1 MIVIKSLRLRRILRQ
16 ILPWVA
22 IPLCVL
28 LGATVFSD
36 KGYAYVTLLVTMLSL
51 LLFIAGFEKK
61 RTGTRRLILVAVM
74 VALSVAGRFLP
85 LFKPIT
91 ALTVLTAM
99 YLGSEAGFL
108 TGALSAV
115 ISNFYFGQGPWT
127 PFQMLAWGLGGFLS
141 GLVFFNKKLGKA
153 TLPLLVVVGFFVG
166 VLYSAIMDVWS
177 AVSMTGEFVWQAYLA
192 ALTTSL
198 PFTIEYAVSN
208 VIFLLVLYKPMDR
221 RLTRI
226 KLKFGVFGGGN
237 NVPEIV
243 TENF

>member
-1 MIVIKSLRLRRILRQ
+1 MIVIKNPHLRRILRQ

-127 PFQMLAWGLGGFLS
+127 PFQMMSWGLIGFTA
-141 GLVFFNKKLGKA
+141 GLLA
-153 TLPLLVVVGFFVG
+153 QPLKRHKWFLLCYGVIVG
-166 VLYSAIMDVWS
+166 VAYSFIMDIWTVLWYNGTFQWTLYTGALLSAIPYTCV
-177 AVSMTGEFVWQAYLA
+177 Y
-192 ALTTSL
+192 AL
-198 PFTIEYAVSN
+198 SN
-208 VIFLLVLYKPMDR
+208 VLFLLLFAKPFGQKME
-221 RLTRI
+221 RI
-226 KLKFGVFGGGN
+226 QVKYGV
-237 NVPEIV
+237 
-243 TENF
+243 

>member
-1 MIVIKSLRLRRILRQ
+1 MIVIKSPHLRRILRQ

-127 PFQMLAWGLGGFLS
+127 PFQMMSWGLIGFTA
-141 GLVFFNKKLGKA
+141 GLLA
-153 TLPLLVVVGFFVG
+153 QPLKRHKWFLLCYGVIVG
-166 VLYSAIMDVWS
+166 VAYSFIMDIWTVLWYNGTFQRTLYTGALLSAIPYTCV
-177 AVSMTGEFVWQAYLA
+177 Y
-192 ALTTSL
+192 AL
-198 PFTIEYAVSN
+198 SN
-208 VIFLLVLYKPMDR
+208 VLFLLLFAKPFGQK
-221 RLTRI
+221 LERI
-226 KLKFGVFGGGN
+226 QVKYGV
-237 NVPEIV
+237 
-243 TENF
+243 

>member
-1 MIVIKSLRLRRILRQ
+1 MIVIKNPHLRRILRQ

-36 KGYAYVTLLVTMLSL
+36 KGYAYVTLLVTILSL

-127 PFQMLAWGLGGFLS
+127 PFQMMSWGLIGFTA
-141 GLVFFNKKLGKA
+141 GLLA
-153 TLPLLVVVGFFVG
+153 QPLKRHKWFLLCYGVIVG
-166 VLYSAIMDVWS
+166 VAYSFIMDIWTVLWYNGTFQWTLYTGALLSAIPYTCV
-177 AVSMTGEFVWQAYLA
+177 Y
-192 ALTTSL
+192 AL
-198 PFTIEYAVSN
+198 SN
-208 VIFLLVLYKPMDR
+208 VLFLLLFAKPFGQKME
-221 RLTRI
+221 RI
-226 KLKFGVFGGGN
+226 QVKYGV
-237 NVPEIV
+237 
-243 TENF
+243 

>member
-1 MIVIKSLRLRRILRQ
+1 MIVIKSPHLRRILRQ

-99 YLGSEAGFL
+99 YLGSESGFL

-127 PFQMLAWGLGGFLS
+127 PFQMMSWGLIGFTA
-141 GLVFFNKKLGKA
+141 GLLAQPLKRHKWFLLCYGVIAGVAYSFIMDIWTVLWYNGTFQW
-153 TLPLLVVVGFFVG
+153 TLYTDALL
-166 VLYSAIMDVWS
+166 SAIPYTCV
-177 AVSMTGEFVWQAYLA
+177 Y
-192 ALTTSL
+192 AL
-198 PFTIEYAVSN
+198 SN
-208 VIFLLVLYKPMDR
+208 VLFLLLFAKPFGQK
-221 RLTRI
+221 LERI
-226 KLKFGVFGGGN
+226 QVKYGV
-237 NVPEIV
+237 
-243 TENF
+243 

>member
-1 MIVIKSLRLRRILRQ
+1 MIVIKNPHLRRILRQ

-36 KGYAYVTLLVTMLSL
+36 KGYAYVTLLVTILSL

-127 PFQMLAWGLGGFLS
+127 PFQMMSWGLIGFTA
-141 GLVFFNKKLGKA
+141 GLLAQPLKRHKWFLLCYGVIAGVAYSFIMDIWTVLWYNGIFQW
-153 TLPLLVVVGFFVG
+153 TLYTGALL
-166 VLYSAIMDVWS
+166 SAIPYTCV
-177 AVSMTGEFVWQAYLA
+177 Y
-192 ALTTSL
+192 AL
-198 PFTIEYAVSN
+198 SN
-208 VIFLLVLYKPMDR
+208 VLFLLLFAKSFEQK
-221 RLTRI
+221 LERI
-226 KLKFGVFGGGN
+226 QVKYGV
-237 NVPEIV
+237 
-243 TENF
+243 

>member
-1 MIVIKSLRLRRILRQ
+1 MIVIKSPHLRRILRQ

-127 PFQMLAWGLGGFLS
+127 PFQMMSWGLIGFTA
-141 GLVFFNKKLGKA
+141 GLLA
-153 TLPLLVVVGFFVG
+153 QPLKRHKCFLLCYGVIVG
-166 VLYSAIMDVWS
+166 VAYSFIMDIWTVLWYNGTFQWTLYTGALLSAIPYTCV
-177 AVSMTGEFVWQAYLA
+177 Y
-192 ALTTSL
+192 AL
-198 PFTIEYAVSN
+198 SN
-208 VIFLLVLYKPMDR
+208 VLFLLLFAKPFGQKME
-221 RLTRI
+221 RI
-226 KLKFGVFGGGN
+226 QVKYGV
-237 NVPEIV
+237 
-243 TENF
+243 

>member
-1 MIVIKSLRLRRILRQ
+1 MIVIKSPHLRRILRQ

-91 ALTVLTAM
+91 ALTVLAAM
-99 YLGSEAGFL
+99 YLGSESGFL

-127 PFQMLAWGLGGFLS
+127 PFQMMSWGLIGFTA
-141 GLVFFNKKLGKA
+141 GLLAQPLKRHKWFLLCYGVIAGVAYSFIMDIWTVLWYNGTFQW
-153 TLPLLVVVGFFVG
+153 TLYTDALL
-166 VLYSAIMDVWS
+166 SAIPYTCV
-177 AVSMTGEFVWQAYLA
+177 Y
-192 ALTTSL
+192 AL
-198 PFTIEYAVSN
+198 SN
-208 VIFLLVLYKPMDR
+208 VLFLLLFAKPFGQK
-221 RLTRI
+221 LERI
-226 KLKFGVFGGGN
+226 QVKYGV
-237 NVPEIV
+237 
-243 TENF
+243 

>member
-1 MIVIKSLRLRRILRQ
+1 MIVIKSLRLRRILHQ

-127 PFQMLAWGLGGFLS
+127 PFQMMSWGLIGFTA
-141 GLVFFNKKLGKA
+141 GLLAQPLKRHKWFLLCYGVIAGVAYSFIMDIWTVLWYNGTFQW
-153 TLPLLVVVGFFVG
+153 TLYTGALL
-166 VLYSAIMDVWS
+166 SAIPYTCV
-177 AVSMTGEFVWQAYLA
+177 Y
-192 ALTTSL
+192 AL
-198 PFTIEYAVSN
+198 SN
-208 VIFLLVLYKPMDR
+208 VLFLLLFAKPFGQK
-221 RLTRI
+221 LERI
-226 KLKFGVFGGGN
+226 QVKYGV
-237 NVPEIV
+237 
-243 TENF
+243 

>member
-1 MIVIKSLRLRRILRQ
+1 MIVIKSPHLRRILRQ

-74 VALSVAGRFLP
+74 MALSVAGRFLP

-127 PFQMLAWGLGGFLS
+127 PFQMMSWGLIGFTA
-141 GLVFFNKKLGKA
+141 GLLA
-153 TLPLLVVVGFFVG
+153 QPLKRHKWFLLCYG
-166 VLYSAIMDVWS
+166 VIAGVAYSFIMDIWTVLWYNGTFQWILYTGALLSAIPYTCV
-177 AVSMTGEFVWQAYLA
+177 Y
-192 ALTTSL
+192 AL
-198 PFTIEYAVSN
+198 SN
-208 VIFLLVLYKPMDR
+208 VLFLLLFAKPFGQKME
-221 RLTRI
+221 RI
-226 KLKFGVFGGGN
+226 QVKYGV
-237 NVPEIV
+237 
-243 TENF
+243 

>member
-28 LGATVFSD
+28 LGATMFSD
-36 KGYAYVTLLVTMLSL
+36 KRYAYVTLLVTMLSL

-127 PFQMLAWGLGGFLS
+127 PFQMMSWGLIGFTA
-141 GLVFFNKKLGKA
+141 GLLAQPLKRHKWFLLCYGMIAGVAYSFIMDIWTVLWYNGTFHW
-153 TLPLLVVVGFFVG
+153 TLYTGALL
-166 VLYSAIMDVWS
+166 SAIPYTCV
-177 AVSMTGEFVWQAYLA
+177 Y
-192 ALTTSL
+192 AL
-198 PFTIEYAVSN
+198 SN
-208 VIFLLVLYKPMDR
+208 VLFLLLFAKPFGQK
-221 RLTRI
+221 LERI
-226 KLKFGVFGGGN
+226 RVKYGV
-237 NVPEIV
+237 
-243 TENF
+243 

>member
-85 LFKPIT
+85 LFNPIT

-127 PFQMLAWGLGGFLS
+127 PFQMMSWGLIGFTA
-141 GLVFFNKKLGKA
+141 GLLAQPLKRHKWFLLCYGVIAGVAYSFIMDIWTVLWYNGTFQW
-153 TLPLLVVVGFFVG
+153 TLYTGALL
-166 VLYSAIMDVWS
+166 SAIPYTCV
-177 AVSMTGEFVWQAYLA
+177 Y
-192 ALTTSL
+192 AL
-198 PFTIEYAVSN
+198 SN
-208 VIFLLVLYKPMDR
+208 VLFLLLFAKPFEQK
-221 RLTRI
+221 LERI
-226 KLKFGVFGGGN
+226 QVKYGV
-237 NVPEIV
+237 
-243 TENF
+243 

>member
-1 MIVIKSLRLRRILRQ
+1 MIVIKNPHLRRILRQ

-127 PFQMLAWGLGGFLS
+127 PFQMMSWGLIGFTA
-141 GLVFFNKKLGKA
+141 GLLAQPLKRHKWFLLCYGVIAGVAYSFIMDIWTVLWYNGIFQW
-153 TLPLLVVVGFFVG
+153 TLYTGALL
-166 VLYSAIMDVWS
+166 SAIPYTCV
-177 AVSMTGEFVWQAYLA
+177 Y
-192 ALTTSL
+192 AL
-198 PFTIEYAVSN
+198 SN
-208 VIFLLVLYKPMDR
+208 VLFLLLFAKSFEQK
-221 RLTRI
+221 LERI
-226 KLKFGVFGGGN
+226 QVKYGV
-237 NVPEIV
+237 
-243 TENF
+243 

>member
-1 MIVIKSLRLRRILRQ
+1 MIVIKSPHLRRILRQ

-127 PFQMLAWGLGGFLS
+127 PFQMMSWGLIGFTA
-141 GLVFFNKKLGKA
+141 GLLAQPLKRHKWFLLCYGVIAGVAYSFIMDIWTVLWYNGTFQW
-153 TLPLLVVVGFFVG
+153 TLYTDALL
-166 VLYSAIMDVWS
+166 SAIPYTCV
-177 AVSMTGEFVWQAYLA
+177 Y
-192 ALTTSL
+192 AL
-198 PFTIEYAVSN
+198 SN
-208 VIFLLVLYKPMDR
+208 VLFLLLFAKPFGQKME
-221 RLTRI
+221 RI
-226 KLKFGVFGGGN
+226 QVKYGV
-237 NVPEIV
+237 
-243 TENF
+243 

>member
-1 MIVIKSLRLRRILRQ
+1 MIVIKSPHLCRILRQ

-74 VALSVAGRFLP
+74 VALSVAGRFFP

-127 PFQMLAWGLGGFLS
+127 PFQMMSWGLIGFTA
-141 GLVFFNKKLGKA
+141 GLLAQPLKRHKWFLLCYGVIAGVAYSFIMDIWTVLWYNGTFQW
-153 TLPLLVVVGFFVG
+153 TLYTGALL
-166 VLYSAIMDVWS
+166 SAIPYTCV
-177 AVSMTGEFVWQAYLA
+177 Y
-192 ALTTSL
+192 AL
-198 PFTIEYAVSN
+198 SN
-208 VIFLLVLYKPMDR
+208 VLFLLLFAKPFEQK
-221 RLTRI
+221 LERI
-226 KLKFGVFGGGN
+226 QVKYGV
-237 NVPEIV
+237 
-243 TENF
+243 

>member
-1 MIVIKSLRLRRILRQ
+1 MIVIKSPHLRRILRQ

-127 PFQMLAWGLGGFLS
+127 PFQMMSWGLIGFTA
-141 GLVFFNKKLGKA
+141 GLLAQPLKRHKWFLLCYGVIAGVAYSFIMDIWTVLWYNGTFQW
-153 TLPLLVVVGFFVG
+153 TLYTDALL
-166 VLYSAIMDVWS
+166 SAIPYTCV
-177 AVSMTGEFVWQAYLA
+177 Y
-192 ALTTSL
+192 AL
-198 PFTIEYAVSN
+198 SN
-208 VIFLLVLYKPMDR
+208 VLFLIFFANP
-221 RLTRI
+221 
-226 KLKFGVFGGGN
+226 F
-237 NVPEIV
+237 
-243 TENF
+243 

>member
-1 MIVIKSLRLRRILRQ
+1 MIVIKNPHLRRILRQ
-16 ILPWVA
+16 ILPWVS

-127 PFQMLAWGLGGFLS
+127 PFQMMSWGLIGFTA
-141 GLVFFNKKLGKA
+141 GLLAQPLKRHKWFLLCYGVIAGVAYSFIMDIWTVLWYNGTFQW
-153 TLPLLVVVGFFVG
+153 TLYTGALL
-166 VLYSAIMDVWS
+166 SAIPYTCV
-177 AVSMTGEFVWQAYLA
+177 Y
-192 ALTTSL
+192 AL
-198 PFTIEYAVSN
+198 SN
-208 VIFLLVLYKPMDR
+208 VLFLLLFAKPFGQKME
-221 RLTRI
+221 RI
-226 KLKFGVFGGGN
+226 QVKYGV
-237 NVPEIV
+237 
-243 TENF
+243 

>member
-1 MIVIKSLRLRRILRQ
+1 MIVIKSLRLRQILRQ

-127 PFQMLAWGLGGFLS
+127 PFQMFAMGLIGFLAGVCFQK
-141 GLVFFNKKLGKA
+141 GLLRAGRAPLAIFGAVSVVLIYGGWP
-153 TLPLLVVVGFFVG
+153 TPLLWIYGRFYG
-166 VLYSAIMDVWS
+166 IMAHS
-177 AVSMTGEFVWQAYLA
+177 NGPCIQAHCC
-192 ALTTSL
+192 L
-198 PFTIEYAVSN
+198 PFRIHACMPCPMYCFCFCLPSPLSRSWNGYRSN
-208 VIFLLVLYKPMDR
+208 MECEPV
-221 RLTRI
+221 
-226 KLKFGVFGGGN
+226 
-237 NVPEIV
+237 
-243 TENF
+243 

>member
-1 MIVIKSLRLRRILRQ
+1 MIVIKNPHLRRILRQ

-115 ISNFYFGQGPWT
+115 ISNFYFGHGPWT
-127 PFQMLAWGLGGFLS
+127 PFQMMSWGLIGFTA
-141 GLVFFNKKLGKA
+141 GLLAQPLKRHKWFLLCYGVIAGVAYSFIMDIWTVLWYNGTFQW
-153 TLPLLVVVGFFVG
+153 TLYTGALL
-166 VLYSAIMDVWS
+166 SAIPYTCV
-177 AVSMTGEFVWQAYLA
+177 Y
-192 ALTTSL
+192 AL
-198 PFTIEYAVSN
+198 SN
-208 VIFLLVLYKPMDR
+208 VLFLLLFAKPFGQK
-221 RLTRI
+221 LERI
-226 KLKFGVFGGGN
+226 QVKYGV
-237 NVPEIV
+237 
-243 TENF
+243 